1 LSSSI
6 ETEKKV
12 YEFLDDLYYWT
23 KEPGHVWVRKEEAIK
38 GKHQVKIGIDTFAAD
53 VAGKALYIN
62 MLPVGAKIAQG
73 RVFAL
78 IEAGKYVGGIPS
90 PLSGRII
97 WRNEKTIDVPKIINE
112 DPYDEGWLV
121 ILETYA
127 VEGELKSKY
136 FVHGK
141 DAIYNWMEDELKKFE
156 IENAEITMTRR
167 EDLLARKDAE

>member
-1 LSSSI
+1 MSSSI

-62 MLPVGAKIAQG
+62 MLPVGAKISQG

-97 WRNEKTIDVPKIINE
+97 WRN
-112 DPYDEGWLV
+112 
-121 ILETYA
+121 
-127 VEGELKSKY
+127 
-136 FVHGK
+136 
-141 DAIYNWMEDELKKFE
+141 KKQ
-156 IENAEITMTRR
+156 
-167 EDLLARKDAE
+167 